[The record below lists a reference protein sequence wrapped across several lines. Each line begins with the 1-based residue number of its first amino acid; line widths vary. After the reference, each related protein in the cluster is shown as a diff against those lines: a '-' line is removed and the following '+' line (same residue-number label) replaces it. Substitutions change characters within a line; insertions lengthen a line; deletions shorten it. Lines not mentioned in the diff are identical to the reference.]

1 METRMRTGI
10 GFDVH
15 RLQKGRPLWLGGVE
29 IPAEKGLM
37 GHSDADV
44 LIHAICDAVLGA
56 AGKGDIG
63 EHFPDEDPAYKDI
76 RSCILLGRVA
86 ELVRDDGWTV
96 VNVDAVVVAEKPK
109 ISPYKSQMRFR
120 IAEAMNIAEDRV
132 SIKATTTEGL
142 GLVGR
147 EEGIAAFATVLL
159 GPADAAEKRQEREPE
174 ESDF

>member
-1 METRMRTGI
+1 MIQMRTGI
-10 GFDVH
+10 GVDVH
-15 RLQKGRPLWLGGVE
+15 RLQAGRPLWLGGVE

-63 EHFPDEDPAYKDI
+63 DHFPDHDPAWKNI
-76 RSCILLGRVA
+76 GSCLLLRRVA
-86 ELVRDDGWTV
+86 ALVRSDGWTV
-96 VNVDAVVVAEKPK
+96 VHLDAVVAAEKPQ
-109 ISPYKSQMRFR
+109 ISPYKARMRSR
-120 IAEAMNIAEDRV
+120 IAEALNISDDRV

-147 EEGIAAFATVLL
+147 EEGMAAIATVLL
-159 GPADAAEKRQEREPE
+159 GPIDADGKTLKI
-174 ESDF
+174 ESTAGDG